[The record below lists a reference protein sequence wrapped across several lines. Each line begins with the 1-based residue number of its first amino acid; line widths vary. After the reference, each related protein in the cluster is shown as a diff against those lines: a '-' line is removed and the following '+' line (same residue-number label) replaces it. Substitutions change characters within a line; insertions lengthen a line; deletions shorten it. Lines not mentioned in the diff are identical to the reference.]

1 MKSFLFSIL
10 ILSCLTSLQAQYGM
24 SAQYVSAKVGSSAA
38 AGNQTVNTQGFN
50 AGLNYWL
57 RLRNVRI
64 EFFPELAYGLLKTDQ
79 IEGLPDL
86 TLQKWS
92 FTIPASFYLL
102 ELKGDCHCPT
112 FSKQNDLVKKGL
124 FVQLIGSVQNQR
136 SKTAAT
142 LDSNWQQNLA
152 AGIGAGLDIG
162 ISDFITLTPLVQY
175 LQTVASSKAPE
186 IPGTESAIRAGI
198 RMSFRPDYR

>member
-10 ILSCLTSLQAQYGM
+10 ILTCVTALQAQYGL
-24 SAQYVSAKVGSSAA
+24 SAQFVSAKIRSSVV
-38 AGNQTVNTQGFN
+38 AGNQAAHAQGFN

-57 RLRNVRI
+57 RLRNARI
-64 EFFPELAYGLLKTDQ
+64 EFFPELAYGQLKTNQ
-79 IEGLPDL
+79 IEDLPDL
-86 TLQKWS
+86 SLQQWS
-92 FTIPASFYLL
+92 FTIPVSFYLL

-124 FVQLIGSVQNQR
+124 FVQVIGAVQNER

-142 LDSNWQQNLA
+142 QDSDWQQNLA

-162 ISDFITLTPLVQY
+162 ISDFFTLTPLVQY
-175 LQTVASSKAPE
+175 LHTVSSSKTPQ

-198 RMSFRPDYR
+198 RMTFRPDYR